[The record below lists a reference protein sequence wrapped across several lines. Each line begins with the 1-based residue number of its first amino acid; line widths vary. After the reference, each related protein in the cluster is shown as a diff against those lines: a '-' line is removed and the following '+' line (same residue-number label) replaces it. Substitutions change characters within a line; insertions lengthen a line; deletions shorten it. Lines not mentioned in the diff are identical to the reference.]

1 MKELFSKI
9 LEKASDKLPLDLLS
23 QGIKLLILAAIIYA
37 LFVCLKRILKDN
49 RKKPTAVAKME
60 GHEFEEFCAV
70 LLRNSGFDEVTV
82 TKGSGDFGVDI
93 LAQKEGITYAIQCKR
108 YEGSVGV
115 HAILEVF
122 AGKAY
127 YDKMIGVV
135 LTNQY
140 FTAPAIEAATKLNI
154 LLWDGDYL
162 QAMLEE
168 SEED

>member
-1 MKELFSKI
+1 MKEIFDKVFN
-9 LEKASDKLPLDLLS
+9 KASDVLPFDFIT
-23 QGIKLLILAAIIYA
+23 QGIKLLILAGIIYA
-37 LFVCLKRILKDN
+37 LFICLRKILKDG
-49 RKKPTAVAKME
+49 RKKAVTVDEME
-60 GHEFEEFCAV
+60 GHEFEHFCAG
-70 LLRNSGFDEVTV
+70 LLRGSGFDEVVV

-108 YEGSVGV
+108 YESTVGV
-115 HAILEVF
+115 HAVLEVF

-127 YDKMIGVV
+127 YDKMVGVV

-140 FTAPAIEAATKLNI
+140 FTAPAVEAATKLNI

-168 SEED
+168 TEED